1 MPHDCEPTG
10 CLRPEGRGQRSS
22 PRKTPFISSFRPEDV
37 EIITTTTT
45 TTTTTIDPLLFDLI
59 SYPEDSDCPLITTTL
74 PPMYFD
80 ATGGSVY
87 VHGGGQ
93 AHVFTSDGEFCILP
107 YYESEFEFA
116 TIEYLVIGG
125 GGAGGNNVSGGGGG
139 GGQFKTGSIKLDSGC
154 YQVSV
159 GVGGENGSD
168 GQPSSFAGITSIGG
182 GGGGSV
188 FFDGRSG
195 ANGGGAGG
203 RAIGGS
209 SLISGG
215 YRGGTSLNPNYGGG
229 GGGAGS
235 HGETVFNNS
244 TYPGEGGSG
253 KSSTIRNGSL
263 EYFAGGGAGGAK
275 DGTQQSGGIGGGG
288 GTLSKNGLDG
298 TGGGGAALGDG
309 GDGVCIIFYT
319 YSTTT
324 TTTTTLAPTVG
335 PDAPLDLL
343 ATSTQPYV
351 VSISWTPIENT
362 GDCID
367 IYRYSL
373 TYYNEGS
380 DSIYSL
386 EFDMLGDNLLQY
398 DGENNK
404 FFFSVSDLPSDLPY
418 TFTVF
423 GYNSCNLAGDSASVT
438 IQHLTTTTTTTTT
451 LPPENLLEFRFDFV
465 DELEKGVI
473 SQSAIIFVGEQDS
486 SNNQITIDFKVSD
499 TAPENY
505 VFLSKPSIIPIAGDF
520 NYIRSIDTE
529 LFDGGRLGQCYISFI
544 MPPSLDAQVTIGF
557 YGEALERS
565 ATTTT
570 TTTSTTP
577 TPFCRSLYDGMI
589 IGGAAPTRDP
599 TDYKRRP
606 AQIFISK
613 NYAFP
618 HQITGTSIRGGSD
631 SGRPWYDGLLFE
643 QSRGISEIDD
653 YLSSLSE
660 NHNLTIPYTNFLGTV
675 VDHKNIFYKLFY
687 PIVSIDQLFGQLS
700 GALSSESTNDHNLS
714 YSLNIDFVCTV
725 NEVDITGTGEGELEG
740 FINIKFFD
748 NGEIIH
754 ENTVQSID
762 ERFTGSFTTQFN
774 DHQYYY
780 MVDFGTEEIK
790 GKL

>member
-22 PRKTPFISSFRPEDV
+22 PRKTPFISSFSPEVV
-37 EIITTTTT
+37 EVVTTTTT
-45 TTTTTIDPLLFDLI
+45 TTTTTIDPSLFDLI

-80 ATGGSVY
+80 ATGGSIY

-93 AHVFTSDGEFCILP
+93 SHVFTQDGEFCILP
-107 YYESEFEFA
+107 YYESEFQFA
-116 TIEYLVIGG
+116 TVEYLVIGG
-125 GGAGGNNVSGGGGG
+125 GGAGGNNVAGGGGG
-139 GGQFKTGSIKLDSGC
+139 GGQFKTGSIKLESGC
-154 YQVSV
+154 YQVSI
-159 GVGGENGSD
+159 GNGGQNGSD

-188 FFDGRSG
+188 FFNGRDG

-215 YRGGTSLNPNYGGG
+215 NRGGTSLNAKYGGG

-235 HGETVFNNS
+235 NGETVFNNS
-244 TYPGEGGSG
+244 TKPGEGGSG
-253 KSSTIRNGSL
+253 KASSLKNGSL

-275 DGTQQSGGIGGGG
+275 DGTQQTGGIGGGG
-288 GTLSKNGLDG
+288 GTLSKPGEDG

-309 GDGVCIIFYT
+309 GDGICILYYN

-324 TTTTTLAPTVG
+324 TTTTTLAPTIG
-335 PDAPLDLL
+335 PDAPSDLL
-343 ATSTQPYV
+343 ATATDPYV
-351 VSISWTPIENT
+351 VSLSWTPIENT

-367 IYRYSL
+367 VYRYVL
-373 TYYNEGS
+373 TYTYNDE
-380 DSIYSL
+380 DITTL
-386 EFDMLGDNLLQY
+386 QFDMRSTNLLQY
-398 DGENNK
+398 DDANNK
-404 FFFSVSDLPSDLPY
+404 FLFSVSDLSSDLPY
-418 TFTVF
+418 TFTVV
-423 GYNSCNLAGDSASVT
+423 GYNSCDLEGDAASVS
-438 IQHLTTTTTTTTT
+438 IQHVTTTTTTTTT

-486 SNNQITIDFKVSD
+486 SNNRITIDFKVSD
-499 TAPENY
+499 TAPDNY

-529 LFDGGRLGQCYISFI
+529 LFDGGRFGQCHISFI
-544 MPPSLDAQVTIGF
+544 MPSSFDAQVTVGF
-557 YGEALERS
+557 YGEAFEKT

-570 TTTSTTP
+570 TTTVTTP
-577 TPFCRSLYDGMI
+577 RPFCRSLYDGMI
-589 IGGAAPTRDP
+589 IDGAAPTRDP
-599 TDYKRRP
+599 LDYKMRP
-606 AQIFISK
+606 AQLFISR

-618 HQITGTSIRGGSD
+618 HQITGTSFQNGTD
-631 SGRPWYDGLLFE
+631 SGRPWYDGILFE
-643 QSRGISEIDD
+643 QSRGLSEIDD
-653 YLSSLSE
+653 YIASLPE
-660 NHNLTIPYTNFLGTV
+660 NHNLVIPYTNFLGSV
-675 VDHKNIFYKLFY
+675 VDHRNILYKLFY
-687 PIVSIDQLFGQLS
+687 PSIVIDEIFAQLS
-700 GALSSESTNDHNLS
+700 GTLDSESTNDHNLS

-725 NEVDITGTGEGELEG
+725 NEVDITGTGNGELEG
-740 FINIKFFD
+740 FINIKFMD

-762 ERFTGSFTTQFN
+762 ERFTGAFTTQFN
-774 DHQYYY
+774 DNEYHY
-780 MVDFGTEEIK
+780 MIDFGTEDIK